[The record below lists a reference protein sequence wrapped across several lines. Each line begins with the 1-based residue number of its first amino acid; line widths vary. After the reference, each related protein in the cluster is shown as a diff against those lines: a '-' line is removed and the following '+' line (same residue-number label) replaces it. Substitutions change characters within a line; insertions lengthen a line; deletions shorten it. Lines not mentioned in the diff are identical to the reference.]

1 MLLTKLK
8 SHTRT
13 ITLAS
18 VALGAA
24 ACATS
29 PATPTGSVT
38 VTTPAQLAPANGAN
52 IANTSQ
58 PITLTVSNAFVT
70 DSAAS
75 VLYTFE
81 VSTDAG
87 FSSKVQTKTASPGN
101 GQTSVV
107 LDTLAPAQSYYWH
120 ARATGGDTPGTFSPA
135 QKFTVG
141 ASITLSAPIPVG
153 PLSGATPSGWPTF
166 VVNNSVKAGPV
177 GAVTYKFEVSTSQ
190 SFTNTVLSQT
200 VPETGSQTSFTP
212 PLSTSVPAG
221 STLYWRATAIDASDG
236 IVSSPSTPQSFV
248 PSQLT
253 AQQRIAFQLNYGSL
267 WKGTQPP
274 GTNGHAVLGTN
285 WDPATVTSFN
295 GVTFSSPTL
304 EELQEFD
311 LIDRGM
317 DPGDAVNWMNSNG
330 YPNSGLWVPNVIV
343 VGFPF
348 EYMAFIDGQWDL
360 VLRSGG

>member
-1 MLLTKLK
+1 MLLRKTNL
-8 SHTRT
+8 T

-18 VALGAA
+18 AALVAA
-24 ACATS
+24 ACAKS
-29 PATPTGSVT
+29 PASPTGSVT

-70 DSAAS
+70 DGAAS

-81 VSTDAG
+81 VSTDASFG
-87 FSSKVQTKTASPGN
+87 SKVQTKTASPGSS
-101 GQTSVV
+101 QTSVV
-107 LDTLAPAQSYYWH
+107 LDTLAPGQSYFWH
-120 ARATGGDTPGTFSPA
+120 ARATGGDTSGTFSPA

-141 ASITLSAPIPVG
+141 PSIALTAPGPVS
-153 PLSGATPSGWPTF
+153 PLTGATPSGWPTF
-166 VVNNSVKAGPV
+166 LVNNSVKSGPV
-177 GAVTYKFEVSTSQ
+177 GAITYRFEVSSSQ
-190 SFTNTVLSQT
+190 AFTNTILSQT
-200 VPETGSQTSFTP
+200 VPETGTQTSFTP

-221 STLYWRATAIDASDG
+221 TTLYWRATAIDATNG
-236 IVSSPSTPQSFV
+236 IVSSPSAVQSFV

-253 AQQRIAFQLNYGSL
+253 TQQRIALQLNYGSL

-285 WDPATVTSFN
+285 WDPATITSFN
-295 GVTFSSPTL
+295 GVTFQSPTL

-317 DPGDAVNWMNSNG
+317 NPGDAVNWMNSNG
-330 YPNSGLWVPNVIV
+330 YPNSGFWDSSSVT
-343 VGFPF
+343 VGYPF
-348 EYMAFIDGQWDL
+348 EYLALIFGEWDL
-360 VLRSGG
+360 VVRSGG